1 MSPVEYIV
9 KTNIKKRGHAERTNF
24 PNSRR
29 RIAEPVWK
37 GEQRPERQL
46 DSDGLCLSGNHGVAH
61 CERETGL
68 LMYFKLAQNGS

>member
-1 MSPVEYIV
+1 MPPVEYIV

-37 GEQRPERQL
+37 GEQ
-46 DSDGLCLSGNHGVAH
+46 
-61 CERETGL
+61 
-68 LMYFKLAQNGS
+68 